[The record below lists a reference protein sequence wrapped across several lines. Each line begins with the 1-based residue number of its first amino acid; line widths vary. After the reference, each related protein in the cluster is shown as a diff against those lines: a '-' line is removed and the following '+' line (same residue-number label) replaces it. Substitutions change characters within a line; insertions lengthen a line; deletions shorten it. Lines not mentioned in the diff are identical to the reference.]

1 MKFIV
6 SLLLVAFIFFS
17 NPIYG
22 QSTKGN
28 KKERKRIRKNW
39 SKKNQSYNPY
49 LDKKSKNKPSAKIA
63 KADKKELKKQKRRAK
78 RQMRRSRKAT
88 RH

>member
-6 SLLLVAFIFFS
+6 SILLLAFVLFS
-17 NPIYG
+17 GPTYG
-22 QSTKGN
+22 QSAKGN

-49 LDKKSKNKPSAKIA
+49 LDKKSKHKPSAKMA
-63 KADKKELKKQKRRAK
+63 KADKNELKKQKRRAK
-78 RQMRRSRKAT
+78 RQMRRSRKST
-88 RH
+88 RS

>member
-6 SLLLVAFIFFS
+6 SLLLVAFVFFS
-17 NPIYG
+17 HPSYG

-63 KADKKELKKQKRRAK
+63 RADRKELKKQKRRAK
-78 RQMRRSRKAT
+78 RQMRKSKRAI